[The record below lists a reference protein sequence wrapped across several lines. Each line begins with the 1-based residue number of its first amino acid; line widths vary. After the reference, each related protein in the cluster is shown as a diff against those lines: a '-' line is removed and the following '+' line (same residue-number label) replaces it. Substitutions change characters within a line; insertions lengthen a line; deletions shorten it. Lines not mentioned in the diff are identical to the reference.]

1 MPEGTLVN
9 NGVPSGSSSQLLRY
23 MRPQREGLLTARG
36 RSQRTHPSIVC
47 FDDLSDEWAIDPFM
61 TCVVKVAYGMG
72 RQGAE
77 PLVTRLT
84 TTGPARPRAI
94 VLPMQLSSAVPVL
107 GLGDIGGVPS

>member
-1 MPEGTLVN
+1 MN

-23 MRPQREGLLTARG
+23 VRPQREGLVTTQG

-47 FDDLSDEWAIDPFM
+47 FDDVPDEWAIDPFM
-61 TCVVKVAYGMG
+61 KDAYGMG

-77 PLVTRLT
+77 LLLARLT
-84 TTGPARPRAI
+84 STGPAKPRAI
-94 VLPMQLSSAVPVL
+94 IPPMQLSSAVPVL